1 MMAATDVKKRIAFEL
16 NGLPQKSVLEVF
28 DFIEFLKL
36 REDQWFINFVN
47 QRTKSA
53 LEAKK
58 KGQRFSSLKEVQ
70 KEYTK

>member
-1 MMAATDVKKRIAFEL
+1 MVAAEVKKKIVFEL
-16 NGLPQKSVLEVF
+16 DNLPQKSILEVF

-47 QRTKSA
+47 QRTRAA

-58 KGQRFSSLKEVQ
+58 RGRLRHA
-70 KEYTK
+70 

>member
-1 MMAATDVKKRIAFEL
+1 MAAADVKKKIVFEL
-16 NGLPQKSVLEVF
+16 NNLPQKSVLEVF

-47 QRTKSA
+47 QKTRAA

-58 KGQRFSSLKEVQ
+58 RGKKFSSLKEIQ
-70 KEYTK
+70 KEYNK